1 MIEIQNIKK
10 EPVQL
15 IVRSRKSPKQFT
27 LLHLPGTGAEKNIF
41 YLEEER
47 ATEYIHRAEISG
59 HIKTRIVANTFGT
72 GEKHGNS

>member
-1 MIEIQNIKK
+1 MIEIKNVKRQPI
-10 EPVQL
+10 QL

-27 LLHLPGTGAEKNIF
+27 VLHLPGIGNGKNIF

-47 ATEYIHRAEISG
+47 ATEYIHRAEKSG
-59 HIKTRIVANTFGT
+59 HIKTRLVANTFGT